1 MDILHGNTTLVVT
14 SSIPHPVD
22 DRLPNRPW
30 LSGSQEHRLE
40 THRLPCIQILL
51 GLYTVYQTGHASRRE
66 RGHRMVPDSQ

>member
-1 MDILHGNTTLVVT
+1 MTASQIGRGYQAHR
-14 SSIPHPVD
+14 SIA
-22 DRLPNRPW
+22 
-30 LSGSQEHRLE
+30 LE